1 MRLTSRFKLVTLATV
16 SYMFLY
22 VSIFALTIALYII
35 VRAILPL
42 RAHWVAKATLA
53 LLTLTAAGKFHL
65 LYLIEGENF
74 FTPALPAWVVWGGC
88 WLFCAVAGYALVL
101 LVADII
107 RIPLYLVLWLV
118 RRRPADTWRQI
129 NNCFNLSLLLLMLA
143 LTGWGTWCGIKAPEC
158 PPISIPIAGMPSEAS
173 PIRMVH
179 LSDLHADSTKGS
191 DFYRDIVQRVNKE
204 APDIVVITGDF
215 ADGTVADCGEALAPL
230 RELDAPMGVYA
241 VTGNHDY
248 FWGTKAWLRYLE
260 SLGIEF
266 IDGRCVQL
274 CVEMEGGIRK
284 ELSLIGLHDPMVKRT
299 GQQVPTLGEL
309 VPPRGDSQ
317 RQFPTVLLSHQP
329 RTATNAAKY
338 DIDLQL
344 SGHTHGGQ
352 FPGLQQIV
360 ANMNGGYVYG
370 HYTIG
375 DMQLYVSPGTSL
387 WTPVC
392 LRLGVPAEITVI
404 NLYPPDK
411 K

>member
-1 MRLTSRFKLVTLATV
+1 
-16 SYMFLY
+16 
-22 VSIFALTIALYII
+22 
-35 VRAILPL
+35 
-42 RAHWVAKATLA
+42 
-53 LLTLTAAGKFHL
+53 
-65 LYLIEGENF
+65 
-74 FTPALPAWVVWGGC
+74 
-88 WLFCAVAGYALVL
+88 
-101 LVADII
+101 
-107 RIPLYLVLWLV
+107 
-118 RRRPADTWRQI
+118 
-129 NNCFNLSLLLLMLA
+129 
-143 LTGWGTWCGIKAPEC
+143 
-158 PPISIPIAGMPSEAS
+158 
-173 PIRMVH
+173 
-179 LSDLHADSTKGS
+179 
-191 DFYRDIVQRVNKE
+191 
-204 APDIVVITGDF
+204 
-215 ADGTVADCGEALAPL
+215 
-230 RELDAPMGVYA
+230 
-241 VTGNHDY
+241 
-248 FWGTKAWLRYLE
+248 
-260 SLGIEF
+260 
-266 IDGRCVQL
+266 
-274 CVEMEGGIRK
+274 MEGGIRK